1 MNLRHGDPARRRG
14 RFLLAAPVVVGLALS
29 ATACGG
35 GSPKAAVASLGTT
48 TTTTAATPAGSAATG
63 TDGHVSSGNGST
75 AREVDKFAKCMRAH
89 GVAKFPEPVAG
100 EHITIT
106 KKTLVST
113 PHFQAASRTCAK
125 YAPRQAPA
133 PNLTPQDR
141 TDYLKAAAC
150 MRSHGIVGFPDPT
163 FTGSQVTFPIPSS
176 MDPKSPQFVRAR
188 ATCELLIPAGLPYS
202 KEDYTG

>member
-1 MNLRHGDPARRRG
+1 MRASPAARR
-14 RFLLAAPVVVGLALS
+14 RFLLAAPVILGLGLAM
-29 ATACGG
+29 AACGG
-35 GSPKAAVASLGTT
+35 DSPNAAVASLGTT
-48 TTTTAATPAGSAATG
+48 TTTLSPTATG
-63 TDGHVSSGNGST
+63 TAAGTSGHAST
-75 AREVDKFAKCMRAH
+75 GKATTAQEVDKFAHCMRAH
-89 GVAKFPEPVAG
+89 GVAKFPEPVPG

-113 PHFQAASRTCAK
+113 PHFQSASRACAK
-125 YAPRQAPA
+125 YAPQQAPA
-133 PNLTPQDR
+133 PDLTPQDR

-163 FTGSQVTFPIPSS
+163 FTGAQVTFPIPSS